1 MINIVVLR
9 NDSFYRRTTSHSR
22 ICQGAGVGSLIAAN
36 ISRYSGDA
44 RRSRDQNESGSV
56 LILAM
61 AFLLAISL
69 IVGALANWAMNDLN
83 NTTKFNSA
91 SSLNYAA
98 TSATQVA
105 IQSIR
110 YSPLM
115 PQTQSPALNFC
126 WTPQVGYV
134 SQLSNFDGFTVAVWC
149 STVQTLSSARTRV
162 VTLIACTST
171 LNPNITTSSL
181 STVQAAASACQASPL
196 LTARVAFDDYPSAGG
211 APLSLTCT
219 TWCGQGATTELW
231 VWSH

>member
-1 MINIVVLR
+1 MMKIDLR
-9 NDSFYRRTTSHSR
+9 RRDLHHDRAEPVAPFERTGLSSNVKALSAKSAKFEHKSFK
-22 ICQGAGVGSLIAAN
+22 
-36 ISRYSGDA
+36 D
-44 RRSRDQNESGSV
+44 DDSGSV

-61 AFLLAISL
+61 AFLVAISL
-69 IVGALANWAMNDLN
+69 IVGAMADWAMNDLN

-98 TSATQVA
+98 TSTTQVA

-110 YSPLM
+110 YTPLM
-115 PQTQSPALNFC
+115 PQTQSPTFNSC
-126 WTPQVGYV
+126 WTPQSGYV

-171 LNPNITTSSL
+171 LNSNNTVSSL
-181 STVQAAASACQASPL
+181 STVQAAESACQTSPL

-211 APLSLTCT
+211 TPLTQTCT

-231 VWSH
+231 AWA

>member
-1 MINIVVLR
+1 MKKIVVRR
-9 NDSFYRRTTSHSR
+9 NHSCYRRAGRHSR
-22 ICQGAGVGSLIAAN
+22 RCRGTGMCKVTAAN
-36 ISRYSGDA
+36 ISRHSGDS
-44 RRSRDQNESGSV
+44 RRSADHSESGSV
-56 LILAM
+56 LILSM

-83 NTTKFNSA
+83 NTTKFNTS

-115 PQTQSPALNFC
+115 PQTQSPTLNFC
-126 WTPQVGYV
+126 WTPQSGFV
-134 SQLSNFDGFTVAVWC
+134 SQLSNFDGFTVAIWC

-171 LNPNITTSSL
+171 LNPNNTISSL
-181 STVQAAASACQASPL
+181 STVQAAASACEASPL

-211 APLSLTCT
+211 APLQLTCT

-231 VWSH
+231 VWS

>member
-1 MINIVVLR
+1 MTKIIVHQ
-9 NDSFYRRTTSHSR
+9 NDVVWQRKNSHSR
-22 ICQGAGVGSLIAAN
+22 HLGFSGTPTVALAN
-36 ISRYSGDA
+36 MLRHSSDA
-44 RRSRDQNESGSV
+44 RRSADQNESGSV
-56 LILAM
+56 LILSM
-61 AFLLAISL
+61 AFLVAISL

-83 NTTKFNSA
+83 NTTKFNTS

-126 WTPQVGYV
+126 WTPQSGYV

-171 LNPNITTSSL
+171 LNPNNIVSSL
-181 STVQAAASACQASPL
+181 STVQTAASACQASPL
-196 LTARVAFDDYPSAGG
+196 LTSRVAFDDYPSAGG
-211 APLSLTCT
+211 APLSFTCT

-231 VWSH
+231 VWAH

>member
-1 MINIVVLR
+1 MMMNITDPEFNMRDHRAGQIEQYANVIGPR
-9 NDSFYRRTTSHSR
+9 P
-22 ICQGAGVGSLIAAN
+22 IGAGQSAT
-36 ISRYSGDA
+36 S
-44 RRSRDQNESGSV
+44 SV

-61 AFLLAISL
+61 VFLLSISL

-91 SSLNYAA
+91 NSLNYAA

-110 YSPLM
+110 YTPLM
-115 PQTQSPALNFC
+115 PQTQSPTIGSC
-126 WTPQVGYV
+126 WTPQTGYV
-134 SQLSNFDGFTVAVWC
+134 SQLSNFDGYTVAVWC

-171 LNPNITTSSL
+171 LNPNNTTSSL

-211 APLSLTCT
+211 APLTQTCT

-231 VWSH
+231 TWTN

>member
-1 MINIVVLR
+1 MIMAVVHR
-9 NDSFYRRTTSHSR
+9 NHWRHRRITNYSR
-22 ICQGAGVGSLIAAN
+22 R
-36 ISRYSGDA
+36 SRFIGMSTVNAENNSSGSGDA
-44 RRSRDQNESGSV
+44 HRPPDQDESGSV

-83 NTTKFNSA
+83 NTTKFNTS
-91 SSLNYAA
+91 SSLHYAA
-98 TSATQVA
+98 TSAIQVA

-115 PQTQSPALNFC
+115 PQTQSPALNYC
-126 WTPQVGYV
+126 WTPQSGYV

-162 VTLIACTST
+162 VTLIACTSI
-171 LNPNITTSSL
+171 LNPNNTTSSL
-181 STVQAAASACQASPL
+181 PTVQAAASACQASPL

-231 VWSH
+231 VWSQ

>member
-1 MINIVVLR
+1 MIMAVVHP
-9 NDSFYRRTTSHSR
+9 NCWSHRRTTSRSR
-22 ICQGAGVGSLIAAN
+22 HCQVADMCTMTSAN
-36 ISRYSGDA
+36 ISRHSGGA
-44 RRSRDQNESGSV
+44 RRSTDQNESGSV

-83 NTTKFNSA
+83 NTTKFNTS

-110 YSPLM
+110 YSPLV

-126 WTPQVGYV
+126 WNPQSGYV

-171 LNPNITTSSL
+171 LNANNIISSL

-231 VWSH
+231 VWAQ